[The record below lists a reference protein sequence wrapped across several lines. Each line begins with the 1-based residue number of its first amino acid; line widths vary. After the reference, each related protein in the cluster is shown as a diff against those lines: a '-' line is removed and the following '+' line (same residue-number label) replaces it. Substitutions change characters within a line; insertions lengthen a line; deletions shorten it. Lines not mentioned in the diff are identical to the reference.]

1 MLTARAATSITKL
14 ALGISLVLAA
24 AVGTVSPAQ
33 ADGGFGF
40 RHPVFF
46 HNNNQSFFHD
56 RFFFRDRFFFAFHN
70 FGFPVV
76 YPPPVVG
83 YYPPVYYPPVYYPPP
98 YYPPPSYYPPADYAP
113 PANYSPPAA
122 GSTPPQTSATGNC
135 REFHQ
140 TISVDGKP
148 VKASGTVCQQPDGS
162 WRIMP

>member
-1 MLTARAATSITKL
+1 MLEARVATSITKF

-24 AVGTVSPAQ
+24 AVGTISPAQ
-33 ADGGFGF
+33 ADRDSRF
-40 RHPVFF
+40 RHPFFF
-46 HNNNQSFFHD
+46 HNQ
-56 RFFFRDRFFFAFHN
+56 FFFRDRFFFAFHD

-76 YPPPVVG
+76 YPPPVIG
-83 YYPPVYYPPVYYPPP
+83 YYPPAYYPPVYYPTP

-113 PANYSPPAA
+113 PANYSPPVT
-122 GSTPPQTSATGNC
+122 GSTPPQAAATGNC